1 MRDRHLKYLFVLPA
15 LFVVA
20 GTAIWPLSQSFY
32 LSFREW
38 KLNRARDSKPLWEYQ
53 YDGLENIAYLFDNYL
68 YALEDDLLWNS
79 IRVTSI
85 FTVASVLASVGLALG
100 LALLLA
106 PGGKFRLTVR
116 TLLILPFAMSPALI
130 GVSWRFMFQPDFGL
144 FKAFFDVLIPPL
156 ADMDWLGDT
165 TLAMVALV
173 GSDVWHWTPYLTLVL
188 IGGLATVP
196 QDAREAAMIDG
207 AGSWR
212 VVMDVTL
219 PSILP
224 VLAVCLVLKTIF
236 SLKMFDQVYMLTNGG
251 PGNSTQTLA
260 HYIYFNGFKYYNM
273 GYASAV
279 SYLLVIPMFGL
290 TWIYMKLV
298 FLKK

>member
-20 GTAIWPLSQSFY
+20 ATAIWPLSQSFY

-156 ADMDWLGDT
+156 ADMDGLGDT

-188 IGGLATVP
+188 IGGLATIP

-212 VVMDVTL
+212 VFMDVTL

>member
-20 GTAIWPLSQSFY
+20 ATAIWPLSQSFY

-53 YDGLENIAYLFDNYL
+53 YDGLENIAYLFDNYI
-68 YALEDDLLWNS
+68 YALENDLLWNS

-212 VVMDVTL
+212 VFMDVTL

>member
-20 GTAIWPLSQSFY
+20 ATAIWPLSQSFY

-196 QDAREAAMIDG
+196 LDAREAAMIDG

-212 VVMDVTL
+212 VFLDVTL

>member
-1 MRDRHLKYLFVLPA
+1 MRDRHLKYLFVLPT

-20 GTAIWPLSQSFY
+20 ATAIWPLSQSFY

-212 VVMDVTL
+212 VCMDVTL

>member
-15 LFVVA
+15 LIVVA
-20 GTAIWPLSQSFY
+20 STAIWPLLQSFY

-38 KLNRARDSKPLWEYQ
+38 KLNRARESKALWDFE
-53 YDGLENIAYLFDNYL
+53 YDGWENITYLFDNYL
-68 YALEDDLLWNS
+68 QAVQDDLMWNAVQ
-79 IRVTSI
+79 VTSI
-85 FTVASVLASVGLALG
+85 FTIASVILSVGMALG

-116 TLLILPFAMSPALI
+116 TMLILPFAMSPALI

-144 FKAFFDVLIPPL
+144 FKAFFDVLFPPL
-156 ADMDWLGDT
+156 ADVDWLGDPI
-165 TLAMVALV
+165 LAMIALV
-173 GSDVWHWTPYLTLVL
+173 GSDVWHFTPFLTLVF

-196 QDAREAAMIDG
+196 KDAQEAATIDG
-207 AGSWR
+207 ATSWMVFR
-212 VVMDVTL
+212 DVTL

-224 VLAVCLVLKTIF
+224 VLAVGIVLKSIF

-251 PGNSTQTLA
+251 PAYATQTLA
-260 HYIYFNGFKYYNM
+260 HYIYFNGFKYYDM

-279 SYLLVIPMFGL
+279 SYMLVIPMFGL
-290 TWIYMKLV
+290 TWVYMKLV
-298 FLKK
+298 FLKR

>member
-20 GTAIWPLSQSFY
+20 ATAIWPLSQSFY

-212 VVMDVTL
+212 VFLDVTL

-279 SYLLVIPMFGL
+279 SYLLVIPMLGL

>member
-20 GTAIWPLSQSFY
+20 ATAIWPLSQSFY

-53 YDGLENIAYLFDNYL
+53 FDGLENIAYLFDNYL

-212 VVMDVTL
+212 VFLDVTL

-290 TWIYMKLV
+290 TWIYMRLV

>member
-1 MRDRHLKYLFVLPA
+1 MYLFVLPA
-15 LFVVA
+15 LFVIA
-20 GTAIWPLSQSFY
+20 ATAIWPLSQSFY

-106 PGGKFRLTVR
+106 PGGKFRRTGR

-212 VVMDVTL
+212 VFMDVTL
-219 PSILP
+219 PSMLP

>member
-15 LFVVA
+15 LIVVA
-20 GTAIWPLSQSFY
+20 STAIWPLLQSFY

-38 KLNRARDSKPLWEYQ
+38 KLNRARESKALWDFE
-53 YDGLENIAYLFDNYL
+53 YDGWENITYLFDNYIQ
-68 YALEDDLLWNS
+68 AVQDDLMWNAVQ
-79 IRVTSI
+79 VTSI
-85 FTVASVLASVGLALG
+85 FTVASVILSVGIALG

-106 PGGKFRLTVR
+106 PGGKFRMTVR
-116 TLLILPFAMSPALI
+116 TMLILPFAMSPALI

-144 FKAFFDVLIPPL
+144 FKAFFDVLFPPL
-156 ADMDWLGDT
+156 ANVDWLGDPI
-165 TLAMVALV
+165 LAMIALV
-173 GSDVWHWTPYLTLVL
+173 GSDVWHFTPFLTLVF

-196 QDAREAAMIDG
+196 KDAQEAATIDG
-207 AGSWR
+207 ASSWMVFR
-212 VVMDVTL
+212 DVTL

-224 VLAVCLVLKTIF
+224 VLAVGIVLKSIF

-251 PGNSTQTLA
+251 PAYATQTLA
-260 HYIYFNGFKYYNM
+260 HYIYFNGFKYYDM

-290 TWIYMKLV
+290 TWVYMKLV
-298 FLKK
+298 FLKR

>member
-15 LFVVA
+15 LIVVA
-20 GTAIWPLSQSFY
+20 STAIWPLLQSFY

-38 KLNRARDSKPLWEYQ
+38 KLNRARESKALWDFE
-53 YDGLENIAYLFDNYL
+53 YDGWENITYLFDNYIQ
-68 YALEDDLLWNS
+68 AVQDDLMWNAVQ
-79 IRVTSI
+79 VTSI
-85 FTVASVLASVGLALG
+85 FTVASVILSVGIALG

-106 PGGKFRLTVR
+106 PGGKFRMTVR
-116 TLLILPFAMSPALI
+116 TMLILPFAMSPALI

-144 FKAFFDVLIPPL
+144 FKAFFDVLFPPL
-156 ADMDWLGDT
+156 ANVDWLGDPI
-165 TLAMVALV
+165 LAMIALV
-173 GSDVWHWTPYLTLVL
+173 GSDVWHFTPFLTLVF

-196 QDAREAAMIDG
+196 KDAQEAATIDG
-207 AGSWR
+207 ATSWMVFR
-212 VVMDVTL
+212 DVTL

-224 VLAVCLVLKTIF
+224 VLAVGVVLKSIF

-251 PGNSTQTLA
+251 PAYATQTLA
-260 HYIYFNGFKYYNM
+260 HYIYFNGFKYYDM

-290 TWIYMKLV
+290 TWVYMKLV
-298 FLKK
+298 FLKR

>member
-15 LFVVA
+15 LIVVA
-20 GTAIWPLSQSFY
+20 STAIWPLLQSFY

-38 KLNRARDSKPLWEYQ
+38 KLNRARESKALWDFEN
-53 YDGLENIAYLFDNYL
+53 DGWENITYLFDNYIQ
-68 YALEDDLLWNS
+68 AVQDDLMWNAVQ
-79 IRVTSI
+79 VTSI
-85 FTVASVLASVGLALG
+85 FTVASVILSVGMALG

-116 TLLILPFAMSPALI
+116 TMLILPFAMSPALI

-144 FKAFFDVLIPPL
+144 FKAFFDVLFPPL
-156 ADMDWLGDT
+156 ADVDWLGDPI
-165 TLAMVALV
+165 LAMIALV
-173 GSDVWHWTPYLTLVL
+173 GSDVWHFTPFLTLVF

-196 QDAREAAMIDG
+196 KDAQEAATIDG
-207 AGSWR
+207 ATSWMVFR
-212 VVMDVTL
+212 DVTL

-224 VLAVCLVLKTIF
+224 VLAVGIVLKSIF

-251 PGNSTQTLA
+251 PAYATQTLA
-260 HYIYFNGFKYYNM
+260 HYIYFNGFKYYDM

-279 SYLLVIPMFGL
+279 SYMLVIPMFGL
-290 TWIYMKLV
+290 TWVYMKLV
-298 FLKK
+298 FLKR

>member
-20 GTAIWPLSQSFY
+20 ATAIWPLSQSFY

-196 QDAREAAMIDG
+196 QDAREGAMING

-212 VVMDVTL
+212 VFMDVTL

>member
-20 GTAIWPLSQSFY
+20 ATAIWPLSQSFY

-106 PGGKFRLTVR
+106 PGGKFRLTLR

-212 VVMDVTL
+212 VFMDVTL
-219 PSILP
+219 PAILP

>member
-20 GTAIWPLSQSFY
+20 ATAIWPLSQSFY

-212 VVMDVTL
+212 VFLDVTL

-279 SYLLVIPMFGL
+279 SYLLEIPMFGL

>member
-20 GTAIWPLSQSFY
+20 ATAIWPLSQSFY

-116 TLLILPFAMSPALI
+116 TLLILPFAMSPARS
-130 GVSWRFMFQPDFGL
+130 GYHG
-144 FKAFFDVLIPPL
+144 
-156 ADMDWLGDT
+156 
-165 TLAMVALV
+165 
-173 GSDVWHWTPYLTLVL
+173 GSCSSRISGCSKH
-188 IGGLATVP
+188 
-196 QDAREAAMIDG
+196 
-207 AGSWR
+207 
-212 VVMDVTL
+212 
-219 PSILP
+219 
-224 VLAVCLVLKTIF
+224 
-236 SLKMFDQVYMLTNGG
+236 
-251 PGNSTQTLA
+251 
-260 HYIYFNGFKYYNM
+260 
-273 GYASAV
+273 
-279 SYLLVIPMFGL
+279 
-290 TWIYMKLV
+290 
-298 FLKK
+298 FLMY

>member
-1 MRDRHLKYLFVLPA
+1 
-15 LFVVA
+15 
-20 GTAIWPLSQSFY
+20 
-32 LSFREW
+32 
-38 KLNRARDSKPLWEYQ
+38 
-53 YDGLENIAYLFDNYL
+53 
-68 YALEDDLLWNS
+68 
-79 IRVTSI
+79 
-85 FTVASVLASVGLALG
+85 
-100 LALLLA
+100 
-106 PGGKFRLTVR
+106 
-116 TLLILPFAMSPALI
+116 
-130 GVSWRFMFQPDFGL
+130 
-144 FKAFFDVLIPPL
+144 
-156 ADMDWLGDT
+156 
-165 TLAMVALV
+165 
-173 GSDVWHWTPYLTLVL
+173 
-188 IGGLATVP
+188 
-196 QDAREAAMIDG
+196 MIDG

-212 VVMDVTL
+212 VFMDVTL

-251 PGNSTQTLA
+251 PGNSPQTLA

>member
-20 GTAIWPLSQSFY
+20 ATAIWPLSQSFF

-85 FTVASVLASVGLALG
+85 FTIASVLASVGLALG

-212 VVMDVTL
+212 VFMDVTL

>member
-20 GTAIWPLSQSFY
+20 ATAIWPLSQSFY

-53 YDGLENIAYLFDNYL
+53 YDGFENITYLFDNYL

-212 VVMDVTL
+212 VFMDVTL

-290 TWIYMKLV
+290 TWVYMKLV

>member
-15 LFVVA
+15 LIVVA
-20 GTAIWPLSQSFY
+20 STAIWPLLQSFY

-38 KLNRARDSKPLWEYQ
+38 KLNRARESKALWDFE
-53 YDGLENIAYLFDNYL
+53 YDGWENITYLFDNYIQ
-68 YALEDDLLWNS
+68 AVQDDLMWNAVQ
-79 IRVTSI
+79 VTSI
-85 FTVASVLASVGLALG
+85 FTVASVILTVGIALG

-106 PGGKFRLTVR
+106 PGGKFRMTVR
-116 TLLILPFAMSPALI
+116 TMLILPFAMSPALI

-144 FKAFFDVLIPPL
+144 FKAFFDVLFPPL
-156 ADMDWLGDT
+156 ANVDWLGDPI
-165 TLAMVALV
+165 LAMIALV
-173 GSDVWHWTPYLTLVL
+173 GSDVWHFTPFLTLVF

-196 QDAREAAMIDG
+196 KDAQEAATIDG
-207 AGSWR
+207 ATSWMVFR
-212 VVMDVTL
+212 DVTL

-224 VLAVCLVLKTIF
+224 VLAVGIVLKSIF

-251 PGNSTQTLA
+251 PAYATQTLA
-260 HYIYFNGFKYYNM
+260 HYIYFNGFKYYDM

-290 TWIYMKLV
+290 TWVYMKLV
-298 FLKK
+298 FLKR

>member
-20 GTAIWPLSQSFY
+20 ATAIWPLSQSFY

-188 IGGLATVP
+188 IGGLAIVP

-212 VVMDVTL
+212 VFMDVTL

>member
-20 GTAIWPLSQSFY
+20 ATAIWPLSQSFY

-144 FKAFFDVLIPPL
+144 FKAFFYVLIPPL
-156 ADMDWLGDT
+156 ADIDWLGDT

-212 VVMDVTL
+212 VFMDVTL

>member
-20 GTAIWPLSQSFY
+20 ATAIWPLSQSFY

-79 IRVTSI
+79 IRVASI

-212 VVMDVTL
+212 VFMDVTL